1 MLSSGAWSIRC
12 SIQVKLMRI
21 ERLASSDRE
30 RPIVDHLHCGRRSCW
45 ARWRV
50 AICDASTGLLKV
62 LEIKLLRCDVGAL
75 GWLLVLRR
83 AIRAMNGVGQTV
95 PFGVAQGRVKG
106 RKAKPDLGH
115 RVSSP
120 PVQPISGSMN
130 GAVRRSN
137 LSRQPFVPAL
147 PEVVAERDGLKMRA
161 TASSGND
168 ERPIA
173 SRVRRLSFAGEA

>member
-1 MLSSGAWSIRC
+1 MLSSGTWSIRC
-12 SIQVKLMRI
+12 SIQVQLMRI

-30 RPIVDHLHCGRRSCW
+30 RPIVDHLHCGRPSCW

-62 LEIKLLRCDVGAL
+62 LETKLLRCDVGAL

-83 AIRAMNGVGQTV
+83 AIPAMNGVGKTV
-95 PFGVAQGRVKG
+95 PFGVAQGSQVSESCARPGSQGIVAACPAHQRLDG
-106 RKAKPDLGH
+106 R
-115 RVSSP
+115 R
-120 PVQPISGSMN
+120 
-130 GAVRRSN
+130 GAS
-137 LSRQPFVPAL
+137 LEPQLPAL
-147 PEVVAERDGLKMRA
+147 RPGLAGSRGRTRWLENAA
-161 TASSGND
+161 TAPSGND